1 MMKKIDH
8 LGIAVKDLEAARQ
21 VYEQALGLKLESV
34 AEVPTEGV
42 KVAFFAIGET
52 HIELLE
58 SISPE
63 GPIAKA
69 IEKRGEGIH
78 HIAFEVEDI
87 HAAMAGARA
96 SGLQLLSE
104 QPKPGAHGTQVVFVH
119 PKSTSGVLV
128 ELVQK
133 PR

>member
-8 LGIAVKDLEAARQ
+8 LGVAVKDLAAASR
-21 VYEQALGLKLESV
+21 VYEAALGLKLESV
-34 AEVPTEGV
+34 EEVATEGV

-58 SISPE
+58 SIQPD

-69 IEKRGEGIH
+69 IEKRGEGVH
-78 HIAFEVEDI
+78 HIAFEVDDI
-87 HAAMAGARA
+87 HQAMANAKA
-96 SGLQLLSE
+96 QGLQLLSE
-104 QPKPGAHGTQVVFVH
+104 HPKPGAHGTQVVFVH
-119 PKSTSGVLV
+119 PKSTGGVLV
-128 ELVQK
+128 EFVQK